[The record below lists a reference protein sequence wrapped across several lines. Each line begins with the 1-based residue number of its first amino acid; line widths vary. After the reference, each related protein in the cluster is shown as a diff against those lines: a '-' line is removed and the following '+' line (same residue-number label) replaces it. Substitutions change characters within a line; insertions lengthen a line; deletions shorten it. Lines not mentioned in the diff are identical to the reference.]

1 MHKALLLFVGQELDY
16 WQYPCSCGYQLS
28 CNIIIPQKYFVE
40 ELTRENVEHLPKSI
54 TNEYSAKE
62 REVLYMKGGVLFITS
77 RILVVDLLRK
87 QCPVDKVAGLLVF
100 NAHR

>member
-1 MHKALLLFVGQELDY
+1 MKQV
-16 WQYPCSCGYQLS
+16 LS
-28 CNIIIPQKYFVE
+28 
-40 ELTRENVEHLPKSI
+40 SI
-54 TNEYSAKE
+54 LVQRSFISRWHVASPIVLEYIVFTSH